1 MRNNERCN
9 DLEKYLLQRSCS
21 EQTVD
26 KETFR
31 ARTIPRDA
39 LLGKVNSQEKY
50 EKATFNITYHQVFQH
65 FRMILEELRACDA

>member
-39 LLGKVNSQEKY
+39 LLGKVN
-50 EKATFNITYHQVFQH
+50 T
-65 FRMILEELRACDA
+65 